1 MLNYKQKEGQKKTP
15 TESRKTKIKKI
26 LAADQDEWKRLLCSF
41 CFRIKDTC

>member
-15 TESRKTKIKKI
+15 TESRKTKIKI